1 MSTGFQPLVING
13 NLERSTEDGFALVKS
28 LKQNIK
34 QNLKMLLLTSP
45 GERVMF
51 PRFGVGMRRY
61 LFEMQ
66 SDEVFAAIDSKIRE
80 QVSIYLPYI
89 KIQRVQFDKSNIDK
103 NQIKLKLVY
112 SVPRVSLNDVL
123 ITDVL

>member
-1 MSTGFQPLVING
+1 MSTGFQPLVIDG
-13 NLERSTEDGFALVKS
+13 KLDRSTEDGFALVKS
-28 LKQNIK
+28 LEQNIK

-45 GERVMF
+45 GERPMS

-112 SVPRVSLNDVL
+112 SVPRISLNDVL

>member
-1 MSTGFQPLVING
+1 MSTGFQPLVIDG
-13 NLERSTEDGFALVKS
+13 KLERSTEDGFALVKS
-28 LKQNIK
+28 LKLNIK

-80 QVSIYLPYI
+80 QVSIYLPYV

-103 NQIKLKLVY
+103 NQIKLKLTY
-112 SVPRVSLNDVL
+112 SVPRISLNDVL
-123 ITDVL
+123 VTDVL

>member
-112 SVPRVSLNDVL
+112 SVPRISLNDVL

>member
-1 MSTGFQPLVING
+1 MSTGFQPLVIDG
-13 NLERSTEDGFALVKS
+13 KLERSTEDGFALVKS
-28 LKQNIK
+28 LKLNIK

-80 QVSIYLPYI
+80 QVSIYLPYV

>member
-1 MSTGFQPLVING
+1 MSTGFQPLVIG
-13 NLERSTEDGFALVKS
+13 GKLERSTEDGFALVKS
-28 LKQNIK
+28 LKLNIR

-45 GERVMF
+45 GERVMA

-89 KIQRVQFDKSNIDK
+89 KIQQVQFDKSNIDK
-103 NQIKLKLVY
+103 NQIKLKLTY

-123 ITDVL
+123 VTDVL

>member
-13 NLERSTEDGFALVKS
+13 KLDRSTEDGFALVKS

-45 GERVMF
+45 GERVMS

-112 SVPRVSLNDVL
+112 SVPRISLNDVL

>member
-80 QVSIYLPYI
+80 QVSIYLPYV

>member
-1 MSTGFQPLVING
+1 MSTGFQPLVIDG
-13 NLERSTEDGFALVKS
+13 KLDRSTEDGFALVKS

-45 GERVMF
+45 GERVMS

-112 SVPRVSLNDVL
+112 SVPRISLNDVL

>member
-1 MSTGFQPLVING
+1 MSTGFQPLVIDG
-13 NLERSTEDGFALVKS
+13 KLERSTEDGFALVKS
-28 LKQNIK
+28 LKLNIR

-45 GERVMF
+45 GERVMA

-89 KIQRVQFDKSNIDK
+89 KIQQVQFDKSNIDK
-103 NQIKLKLVY
+103 NQIKLKLTY

-123 ITDVL
+123 VTDVL

>member
-1 MSTGFQPLVING
+1 MSTGFQPLVIDG
-13 NLERSTEDGFALVKS
+13 KLERSTEDGFALVKS
-28 LKQNIK
+28 LKLNIK

-80 QVSIYLPYI
+80 QVSIYLPYV

-103 NQIKLKLVY
+103 SQIKLKLTY
-112 SVPRVSLNDVL
+112 SVPRISLNDVL
-123 ITDVL
+123 VTDVL

>member
-13 NLERSTEDGFALVKS
+13 KLERSTEDGFALVKS
-28 LKQNIK
+28 LKLNIR

-45 GERVMF
+45 GERVMA
-51 PRFGVGMRRY
+51 PRFGVGMRRF

-80 QVSIYLPYI
+80 QVSIYLPYV
-89 KIQRVQFDKSNIDK
+89 KIQQVQFDKSNMDK
-103 NQIKLKLVY
+103 NKIKLKLTY
-112 SVPRVSLNDVL
+112 SVPRISLNDVL
-123 ITDVL
+123 VTDVL

>member
-13 NLERSTEDGFALVKS
+13 KLERSTEDGFALVKS
-28 LKQNIK
+28 LKLNIR

-45 GERVMF
+45 GERVMA

-66 SDEVFAAIDSKIRE
+66 SDEV
-80 QVSIYLPYI
+80 SIYLPYI
-89 KIQRVQFDKSNIDK
+89 KIQQVQFDKSNIDK
-103 NQIKLKLVY
+103 NQIKLKLTY

-123 ITDVL
+123 VTDVL

>member
-13 NLERSTEDGFALVKS
+13 KLERSTEDGFALVKS
-28 LKQNIK
+28 LKLNIR

-45 GERVMF
+45 GERVMA

-89 KIQRVQFDKSNIDK
+89 KIQQVQFDKSNIDK
-103 NQIKLKLVY
+103 NQIKLKLTY

-123 ITDVL
+123 VTDVL

>member
-1 MSTGFQPLVING
+1 MSLAVKLPIR
-13 NLERSTEDGFALVKS
+13 RSTSDGYQMINDFQTL
-28 LKQNIK
+28 IR

-45 GERVMF
+45 GERVMA

-89 KIQRVQFDKSNIDK
+89 KIQQVQFDKSNIDK
-103 NQIKLKLVY
+103 NQIKLKLSY

-123 ITDVL
+123 VTDVL

>member
-45 GERVMF
+45 GERPMS

-80 QVSIYLPYI
+80 QVSIYLPYV

>member
-13 NLERSTEDGFALVKS
+13 NLERSTVDGFALVKS

-80 QVSIYLPYI
+80 QVSIYLPYV

>member
-1 MSTGFQPLVING
+1 MSTGFQPLVIDG
-13 NLERSTEDGFALVKS
+13 KLERSTEDGFALVKS
-28 LKQNIK
+28 LKLNIK

-45 GERVMF
+45 GERPMS

-103 NQIKLKLVY
+103 NQIKLKLTY
-112 SVPRVSLNDVL
+112 SVPRISLNDVL
-123 ITDVL
+123 VTDVL

>member
-1 MSTGFQPLVING
+1 MSTGFQPLVIDG
-13 NLERSTEDGFALVKS
+13 KLERSTEDGFALVKS
-28 LKQNIK
+28 LKLNIK

-80 QVSIYLPYI
+80 QVSIYLPYV

-103 NQIKLKLVY
+103 SQIKLKLTY
-112 SVPRVSLNDVL
+112 SGPRISLNDVL
-123 ITDVL
+123 VTDVL

>member
-13 NLERSTEDGFALVKS
+13 KLERSTEDGFALVKS
-28 LKQNIK
+28 LKLNIR

-45 GERVMF
+45 GERVMA

-66 SDEVFAAIDSKIRE
+66 SDEVFATIDSKIRE

-89 KIQRVQFDKSNIDK
+89 KIQQVQFDKSNIDK
-103 NQIKLKLVY
+103 NQIKLKLTY

-123 ITDVL
+123 VTDVL

>member
-1 MSTGFQPLVING
+1 MSTGFQPLVIDG
-13 NLERSTEDGFALVKS
+13 KLERSTEDGFALVKS
-28 LKQNIK
+28 LKLNIK
-34 QNLKMLLLTSP
+34 QNLKMLILTNP
-45 GERVMF
+45 GERVMI

-80 QVSIYLPYI
+80 QVSIYLPYV

-103 NQIKLKLVY
+103 NQIKLKLTY
-112 SVPRVSLNDVL
+112 SVPRISLNDVL
-123 ITDVL
+123 VTDVL